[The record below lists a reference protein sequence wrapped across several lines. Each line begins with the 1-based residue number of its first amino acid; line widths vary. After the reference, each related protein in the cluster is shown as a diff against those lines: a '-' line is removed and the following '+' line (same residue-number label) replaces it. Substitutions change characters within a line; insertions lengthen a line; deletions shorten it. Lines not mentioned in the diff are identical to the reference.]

1 MFRKI
6 DMITQKKKELL
17 SLLRQYKTELKETSR
32 RKITN
37 YGKTTNTVEYS
48 IQKINKKDYNIVVK
62 KHTGDGLDK
71 FVQGVDAFID
81 GNEDIWLLW
90 NDYMPG
96 FQVSL
101 KRPLSNFQ
109 KQFDIFIKNYFSK

>member
-1 MFRKI
+1 
-6 DMITQKKKELL
+6 MILQKKKELL
-17 SLLRQYKTELKETSR
+17 SLLRQFKTELKESSR

-48 IQKINKKDYNIVVK
+48 IQKIHKKNYNIVVEN
-62 KHTGDGLDK
+62 HRGDGLDK
-71 FVQGVDAFID
+71 FMQGVDAFV
-81 GNEDIWLLW
+81 NQYETENIWLLW
-90 NDYMPG
+90 NDYIPG
-96 FQVSL
+96 YQVSL